1 MSTDLRNAAVPHRRL
16 LLKGLAA
23 LPLGLNLGRTQ
34 ASILESDCELC
45 FRHTHTDESLRVV
58 YRSGGMYVP
67 SALERIDWLMRDF
80 RTGDVARI
88 DPRLLDILHTLRTVC
103 GGESFEIISAF
114 RSPATNERLHQ
125 ADGRGVA
132 TRSLHMDGRAIDVRM
147 PGFDTA
153 ALRDAALALQAGG
166 VGYYRESDFVH
177 LDTGRVR
184 HWAG

>member
-1 MSTDLRNAAVPHRRL
+1 MSKHLRHAAAHRRL

-23 LPLGLNLGRTQ
+23 LPLGLNFGQAQ
-34 ASILESDCELC
+34 ASIAEPDCELC
-45 FRHTHTDESLRVV
+45 FRHTHTDESLRIV
-58 YRSGGMYVP
+58 YRSGGTYVP

-88 DPRLLDILHTLRTVC
+88 DPRLLDILHTLRTAC

-114 RSPATNERLHQ
+114 RSPTTNERLHK
-125 ADGRGVA
+125 ADGTGVA
-132 TRSLHMDGRAIDVRM
+132 TRSLHMDGRAIDVRI

-153 ALRDAALALQAGG
+153 ALRDAALALRAGG
-166 VGYYRESDFVH
+166 VGYYPDSDFVH

-184 HWAG
+184 HWGA

>member
-1 MSTDLRNAAVPHRRL
+1 MSKHLRHAAAHRRL

-23 LPLGLNLGRTQ
+23 LPLGLNFGRAQ
-34 ASILESDCELC
+34 ASVADSDCELC
-45 FRHTHTDESLRVV
+45 FRHTHTDESLRIV
-58 YRSGGMYVP
+58 YRSGGTYVP

-88 DPRLLDILHTLRTVC
+88 DPRLLDILHTLRTNC

-114 RSPATNERLHQ
+114 RSPTTNERLHK
-125 ADGRGVA
+125 ADGTGVA
-132 TRSLHMDGRAIDVRM
+132 TRSLHMDGRAIDVRI

-153 ALRDAALALQAGG
+153 ALRDAALALKAGG
-166 VGYYRESDFVH
+166 VGYYPESDFVH

-184 HWAG
+184 HWGA

>member
-1 MSTDLRNAAVPHRRL
+1 MSKHLRTAAHRRL
-16 LLKGLAA
+16 LLKGLAT
-23 LPLGLNLGRTQ
+23 LPLGLNFGPAQ
-34 ASILESDCELC
+34 ASFDEPDCELC

-58 YRSGGMYVP
+58 YRSGGIYLP

-88 DPRLLDILHTLRTVC
+88 DPRLLDILHTLGTAC

-114 RSPATNERLHQ
+114 RSPATNERLHK
-125 ADGRGVA
+125 ADGKGVA
-132 TRSLHMDGRAIDVRM
+132 TRSLHMDGRAIDVRV

-153 ALRDAALALQAGG
+153 ALRDAALALKAGG
-166 VGYYRESDFVH
+166 VGYYPESDFVH

-184 HWAG
+184 HWVG

>member
-1 MSTDLRNAAVPHRRL
+1 M
-16 LLKGLAA
+16 
-23 LPLGLNLGRTQ
+23 GRAQ
-34 ASILESDCELC
+34 ASVEEADCELC
-45 FRHTHTDESLRVV
+45 FRHTHTDEALRIV
-58 YRSGGMYVP
+58 YRSSGSYIP
-67 SALERIDWLMRDF
+67 SALARIDWLLRDF

-114 RSPATNERLHQ
+114 RSPATNTMLHK
-125 ADGRGVA
+125 ADGKGVA
-132 TRSLHMDGRAIDVRM
+132 TRSLHMDGRAIDVRI

-166 VGYYRESDFVH
+166 VGYYAESDFVH

-184 HWAG
+184 HWIG

>member
-1 MSTDLRNAAVPHRRL
+1 MSKHLRHAAAHRRL

-23 LPLGLNLGRTQ
+23 LPLGLNFGKAQ
-34 ASILESDCELC
+34 ASVAEPECELC
-45 FRHTHTDESLRVV
+45 FRHTHTDERLRIV
-58 YRSGGMYVP
+58 YRSGGTYVP

-88 DPRLLDILHTLRTVC
+88 DPRLLDILHTLRTAC

-114 RSPATNERLHQ
+114 RSPATNERLHK
-125 ADGRGVA
+125 ADGTGVA
-132 TRSLHMDGRAIDVRM
+132 TRSLHMDGRAIDVRI

-153 ALRDAALALQAGG
+153 ALRDAALALKAGG
-166 VGYYRESDFVH
+166 VGYYPESDFVH

-184 HWAG
+184 HWGA